1 MRSEIKLDIIGVGS
15 PIVDMLVQV
24 EDEVIEIIGGQKGGM
39 ELVDAAIMEKLMS
52 HVGSNYNQA
61 PGGSAANTIFAI
73 TKLGST
79 SSFLGK
85 LGNDVYGTFYS
96 EAFNKMGCDGSRFKY
111 CTSNPT
117 ARCLSLIT
125 PDSERTMRTSLGAAA
140 GLLPDEISDEDFH
153 GSRHVHVEGYL
164 LFNRELLVKVLES
177 ARSMGCTI
185 SLDLGSFEV
194 VKAAGDILPDL
205 LEKYVDIIF
214 ANEDEAEA
222 YTGTA
227 DPDEALDILSGVCE
241 TAVVKLG
248 KEGVLVKRGDEIHH
262 VPAIKV
268 DNAVDTTGAGDY
280 WAAGFLFGY
289 IRGYPLDVSANIGV
303 ILGAEVVQHVGA
315 GLPEESWGKV
325 LAEIQKIEKTHR

>member
-1 MRSEIKLDIIGVGS
+1 MKKEMKLDIIGVGS

-39 ELVDAAIMEKLMS
+39 ELVDVAIMEKLMS

-73 TKLGST
+73 TRLGSS

-85 LGNDVYGTFYS
+85 LGSDMYGEFYRD
-96 EAFNKMGCDGSRFKY
+96 AFNKIGCDGTRFKY
-111 CTSNPT
+111 CASNPT

-125 PDSERTMRTSLGAAA
+125 SDSERTMRTSLGAAA
-140 GLLPDEISDEDFH
+140 GLLPDEISEDDFH
-153 GSRHVHVEGYL
+153 GSRHVHIEGYL
-164 LFNRELLVKVLES
+164 LFNRELLVKILQS
-177 ARSMGCTI
+177 AKSRECTI

-194 VKAAGDILPDL
+194 VKAAEDILPGL
-205 LEKYVDIIF
+205 LESYVDIIF

-227 DPDEALDILSGVCE
+227 DPEAALEILSRVCE
-241 TAVVKLG
+241 IAVVKLG
-248 KEGVLVKRGDEIHH
+248 KDGALLKRGDEVHH

-289 IRGYPLDVSANIGV
+289 FRGYPLDVSAEIGV

-315 GLPEESWGKV
+315 GLPEESWERV
-325 LAEIQKIEKTHR
+325 LGEIKKIEKKYV